1 MRNIWMSLLR
11 LYNMDGNYFIRLPVN
26 HLFFTS
32 LLGCCRRVA
41 RLKKTG
47 DMLKLTFLLL
57 LLTVGFAQAAK
68 VTGKLKDA
76 QTGEYLTGAH
86 VVLKLKNGTASYNTI
101 SGLDGSYGIQVK
113 EIGTFE
119 LSVSYLGYEPIKE
132 KVVVTQLSATYTKN
146 INLKQSSATLG
157 QVDIVADMR
166 GTDVSA
172 RNIERLSPNVVSVIS
187 AKQIEL
193 SPDITV
199 ANVIQRVSGLS
210 IERNASGDPQYAIVR
225 GMDKRY
231 NNTLVNGIKIPSP
244 DNENRFVPL
253 DIFPAVFL
261 ERLEVFKS
269 LTANMEADAIG
280 GTVNMV
286 MRSAPSTFLLDGD
299 FQVGYNQINV
309 SRPFATYDRS
319 NINRLS
325 PKELYGDDYRATP
338 ADFPVENMII
348 REVQPMPDVFA
359 NLTYGDRFFDKKLG
373 IMLGGSFQNSYRPV
387 SNYFYDPS
395 VNSMPGNPQI
405 MQQLID
411 RETSSQLQRY
421 AIHAKADYQLN
432 KRNNISLYVGQY
444 NLNEFRVRDQIRQNS
459 FVATT
464 DYAVYPITRFSN
476 IYQSITTFDLRG
488 DHQLYANLTADWSLV
503 YSRAKNDRPDDGV
516 FSRAGQFEVAKNE
529 ITNEIVYFQG
539 TRNARVWE
547 RNTDTDL
554 SAYFNFKY
562 RPGLINDKTEFQFGG
577 VLRNKVRDNFFNYYN
592 YAQIFGQFR
601 GVDWSDF
608 SEVKFT
614 AMANPRGSGDR
625 SNLVYDASEQIYAAY
640 VNTVWELGKNF
651 IQAGVRA
658 EQTVQGY
665 EINALSA
672 AANATDLA
680 NTQSY
685 LNLFPALSYKRILT
699 PKTNLKATYFK
710 GISRPGFYEI
720 VPTIRS
726 KGGGDAFYN
735 ERGNKDLR
743 PSIGHSTDMRFEYFP
758 SGIDQVLVG
767 AFYKRILDPI
777 EYGFPQVVPGQAP
790 ITSQILP
797 QNFDNAINFGIELDV
812 TKYFKRIGIRMNYTY
827 TNSEIT
833 TDKIILE
840 EDASV
845 TLVKQTRPLQG
856 QSNHIAN
863 ISLLWKD
870 QKRKFDAQIVLNYT
884 GERIAFVSPFFEA
897 DHYMLPMTQLD
908 FSVEKGTKSGWT
920 FFMKL
925 NNLLDT
931 PFQLYVKKPLA
942 IPTDP
947 YPYQTD
953 PYNIGNVRR
962 DLFGR
967 AIRLG
972 VRYNFSQSKSN
983 QSKNN

>member
-1 MRNIWMSLLR
+1 MNHYCMSVSSLSK
-11 LYNMDGNYFIRLPVN
+11 
-26 HLFFTS
+26 LFFTNLKRGAILGLT
-32 LLGCCRRVA
+32 LLVVA
-41 RLKKTG
+41 ATN
-47 DMLKLTFLLL
+47 FE
-57 LLTVGFAQAAK
+57 AQAAR
-68 VTGKLKDA
+68 VSGKLKDA
-76 QTGEYLTGAH
+76 ETGEYLTGAH
-86 VVLKLKNGTASYNTI
+86 VSLKQINGSAVYNSI
-101 SGLDGSYGIQVK
+101 SGLDGSFNFQVK
-113 EIGTFE
+113 ETGLFE
-119 LSVSYLGYEPIKE
+119 LSVSYLGYEPVKDEIN
-132 KVVVTQLSATYTKN
+132 VASSGGSYVKN
-146 INLKQSSATLG
+146 ISLRQSSATLG
-157 QVDIVADMR
+157 EVEIVADMR

-172 RNIERLSPNVVSVIS
+172 RNIEKLSPNVVSVIS

-244 DNENRFVPL
+244 DNENRYVPL

-261 ERLEVFKS
+261 ERLEVYKS

-299 FQVGYNQINV
+299 FQLGYNQMNLE
-309 SRPFATYDRS
+309 RPFATYDRS
-319 NINRLS
+319 RVNKLS
-325 PKELYGDDYRATP
+325 PKELFGEDYRAVP

-348 REVQPMPDVFA
+348 QEIRPMPDVFA
-359 NLTYGDRFFDKKLG
+359 NLTYGDRFYNQKLG

-395 VNSMPGNPQI
+395 VNNMEGNPQI
-405 MQQLID
+405 MRQLID

-421 AIHAKADYQLN
+421 AIHAKADYKFN
-432 KRNNISLYVGQY
+432 KRHRMSLYVGQY
-444 NLNEFRVRDQIRQNS
+444 NLNEFRVRDQIRQQS
-459 FVATT
+459 FVAVT

-476 IYQSITTFDLRG
+476 IYQNITTVDLRG
-488 DHQLYANLTADWSLV
+488 DHELLANLSADWALV

-547 RNTDTDL
+547 RNTDNDI
-554 SAYFNFKY
+554 SAYFNLKY
-562 RPGLINDKTEFQFGG
+562 RPGIVNEKTEFQFGG
-577 VLRNKVRDNFFNYYN
+577 VLRNKIRDNYFNYYN

-601 GVDWSDF
+601 GVDWDDF
-608 SEVKFT
+608 GDVRFT

-640 VNTVWELGKNF
+640 VNTVWEFGKYR
-651 IQAGVRA
+651 IQGGVRA

-665 EINALSA
+665 EINPTSA
-672 AANATDLA
+672 AANATGLA
-680 NTQSY
+680 QTTSY
-685 LNLFPALSYKRILT
+685 LNLFPAVSFKRVLGQ
-699 PKTNLKATYFK
+699 KSNLKATYFK

-726 KGGGDAFYN
+726 NGGGDAFYN
-735 ERGNKDLR
+735 ERGNADLR
-743 PSIGHSTDMRFEYFP
+743 PSIGHSADMRYEYFP
-758 SGIDQVLVG
+758 TGIDQVLFGV
-767 AFYKRILDPI
+767 FYKRIIDPI
-777 EYGFPQVVPGQAP
+777 EYGFPQVVPGETP
-790 ITSQILP
+790 ITSQVLP
-797 QNFDNAINFGIELDV
+797 QNFDDAINFGIEADF
-812 TKYFKRIGIRMNYTY
+812 TKYFKRIGLRVNYTF

-833 TDKIILE
+833 TNKIVLE
-840 EDASV
+840 RDGSA
-845 TLVKQTRPLQG
+845 TLVNQTRPLQG

-863 ISLLWKD
+863 FSLLWKD
-870 QKRKFDAQIVLNYT
+870 QKRKFDAQLVLNYT
-884 GERIAFVSPFFEA
+884 GERIAFVSPYLGA
-897 DHYMLPMTQLD
+897 DHFMRPMTQVD
-908 FSVEKGTKSGWT
+908 FSVEKGTKSGWV
-920 FFMKL
+920 FFLKL

-931 PFQLYVKKPLA
+931 PYELFVKKPLA

-953 PYNIGNVRR
+953 PYNIGYVRR

-972 VRYNFSQSKSN
+972 VRYSFSQSQKSN
-983 QSKNN
+983 LKQNN